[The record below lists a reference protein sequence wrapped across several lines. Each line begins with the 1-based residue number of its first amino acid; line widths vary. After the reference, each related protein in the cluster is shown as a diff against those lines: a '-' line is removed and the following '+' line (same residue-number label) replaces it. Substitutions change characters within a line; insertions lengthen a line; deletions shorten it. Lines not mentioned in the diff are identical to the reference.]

1 MRRLPYRPA
10 PPIGCALAAAIAAA
24 TAAIAGEGDRNSQMS
39 LAEFASIPN
48 GYDLAR
54 EHPRTAAELLAI
66 ILDEPARRRFA
77 ADLSRGL
84 ADSLRFGIDP
94 APPVSVAPAP
104 PGLATGSP
112 SIGPGQASLSPAP
125 PLAAAGERDSKRPEP
140 GLSLDSFR
148 GEDLFWLRM
157 GAEAAPAAYMLA
169 DPACPHCADA
179 LATLSP
185 RVSAGDLQIR
195 LALAPF
201 LSERSVDLA
210 AMIMLE
216 GDPAAAAWRTLLDS
230 AAGNPPLPPE
240 GAAAAI
246 GEIGSALLSA
256 NLAWMRANGVSAVP
270 HFVWRESGRW
280 RQATGVQPPEA
291 FSGADILAGNDLA
304 MSAPAAILDM
314 LPRVPG
320 TAIGAETGDE

>member
-1 MRRLPYRPA
+1 MRPLPCRPA
-10 PPIGCALAAAIAAA
+10 PLIGGGLAAAIAVLANV
-24 TAAIAGEGDRNSQMS
+24 AIAKDGKPNAQMS
-39 LAEFASIPN
+39 LAELGLIPN

-77 ADLSRGL
+77 AELSRGL
-84 ADSLRFGIDP
+84 ADTLRFGIDP
-94 APPVSVAPAP
+94 SPPVAAAPFP
-104 PGLATGSP
+104 PGSAAGSP
-112 SIGPGQASLSPAP
+112 TIGPGQASLSPAP
-125 PLAAAGERDSKRPEP
+125 PLPAAGERDSGQPEP
-140 GLSLDSFR
+140 GLSKDSFL
-148 GEDLFWLRM
+148 GEDLFWLRL
-157 GAEAAPAAYMLA
+157 GAEAAPAVYMLA
-169 DPACPHCADA
+169 DPGCPHCADA
-179 LATLSP
+179 LAALSP
-185 RVSAGDLQIR
+185 RIAAGDLQVR

-230 AAGNPPLPPE
+230 AAGNPPPPPPK
-240 GAAAAI
+240 GAAASI

-256 NLAWMRANGVSAVP
+256 NLAWMRANGISAVP

-280 RQATGVQPPEA
+280 RQAAGVQPPEA
-291 FSGADILAGNDLA
+291 FSGADILAGDDLA

-314 LPRVPG
+314 LPRVP
-320 TAIGAETGDE
+320 EPK